1 MEKLYT
7 VSKNKTGNS
16 LWLTSS
22 ASQSKFRLNLNKP
35 GKTTKP
41 VRYNLNQVPYEYV
54 MEVMN
59 RFKGLFLVDRVP
71 KKLWTEVSNTVQE
84 AMIKTI
90 PKKKKCK
97 KTEWL
102 SEELYR

>member
-1 MEKLYT
+1 MVNTESRLINSLQPKMEKLYT

-59 RFKGLFLVDRVP
+59 RFKGLDLVNVCLKSYGWR
-71 KKLWTEVSNTVQE
+71 
-84 AMIKTI
+84 
-90 PKKKKCK
+90 
-97 KTEWL
+97 
-102 SEELYR
+102 SEKLYRRQ